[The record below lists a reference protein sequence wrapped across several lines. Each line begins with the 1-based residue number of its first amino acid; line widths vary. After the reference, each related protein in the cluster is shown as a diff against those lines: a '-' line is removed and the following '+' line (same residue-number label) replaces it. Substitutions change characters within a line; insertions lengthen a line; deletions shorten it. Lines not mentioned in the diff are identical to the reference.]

1 MDSDNKNL
9 QPDVQEEES
18 CNGVSFCRGKIAR
31 RLICALVV
39 IAVLLINVAFGILI
53 YNKVAYIDL
62 TMPKYDDMLGFY
74 TLSDG
79 FKSILSDKVIPAID
93 SVNAERAQNGK
104 DKLKLKIIFCQDK
117 DKLDTHE
124 YLGLV
129 HYTARQ
135 LESMYPDYIET
146 EYTSVR
152 KNPSS
157 VSQYKITG
165 ATVIYPTD
173 VIFVFG
179 TEFNIH
185 GQMSFYTQDTDTGE
199 LWAYNG
205 EKKFCATMLSLTL
218 EDSPVCAL
226 TTNHGEGLFDYSS
239 GQAVIRPE
247 YSIFINV
254 IEAAGYRVELLD
266 LEKDEIP
273 RGCRMM
279 ICFAPTK
286 DLVGFNS
293 QGYTGVSEVEKLD
306 KYLDAS
312 NSLFYIC
319 DKDTPRLRNMEEYL
333 AEWGIAPS
341 RETTGSGLEEN
352 YKLFDTKNG
361 IVEDGSFFKGRYE
374 TQGLGAS
381 VNSDILALPY
391 PPAVIFGECGVIG
404 ASDSYDKE
412 IIYSGENQSKR
423 SVIYSYYN
431 NGIYRTRYD
440 VFTSCADAFAKAGG
454 NVRYANESNL
464 FSIFTLTEEPRQV
477 QEDAFGMVNL
487 SSYVIAL
494 SSTQFLTN
502 EFLDSP
508 SYKNTDTLLAV
519 LRATGRE
526 TVPVNLNF
534 KAFGETEIGA
544 AAFGGVNK
552 ALTTSM
558 LCIAPVVILLSIG
571 MVVCV
576 KRKYL

>member
-1 MDSDNKNL
+1 MDTDNKNI
-9 QPDVQEEES
+9 QSNTQDDEYRDTS
-18 CNGVSFCRGKIAR
+18 GSYRGKIMR
-31 RLICALVV
+31 RLICVLVV
-39 IAVLLINVAFGILI
+39 TAVLLINVAFGIII
-53 YNKVAYIDL
+53 YKKVAYIDL
-62 TMPKYDDMLGFY
+62 TLPKYDDMESFY

-79 FKSILSDKVIPAID
+79 FKAILSDKIIPAID
-93 SVNAERAQNGK
+93 SVNSDRAQNGEEA
-104 DKLKLKIIFCQDK
+104 LKLKIIFCQDR
-117 DKLDTHE
+117 DMLDTHE

-135 LESMYPDYIET
+135 LESMYPDHIET
-146 EYTSVR
+146 EYTNVQ

-185 GQMSFYTQDTDTGE
+185 GQVSFYTEDTDTGE

-205 EKKFCATMLSLTL
+205 EKKFAATMLSLTL

-239 GQAVIRPE
+239 GQAVVRPE
-247 YSIFINV
+247 YSVFIKV
-254 IEAAGYRVELLD
+254 VEAAGYKVEMLD

-273 RGCRMM
+273 KGCRMM

-286 DLVGFNS
+286 DLVAFGS

-306 KYLDAS
+306 KYLDDS

-319 DKDTPRLRNMEEYL
+319 DGNTPKLQNFEEYL
-333 AEWGIAPS
+333 SEWGIAPS
-341 RETTGSGLEEN
+341 RETLGSGLEEN
-352 YKLFDTKNG
+352 YRLFDTKNG
-361 IVEDGSFFKGRYE
+361 IVQDGSFFKGRYE

-381 VNSDILALPY
+381 VNADLLALSY

-404 ASDSYDKE
+404 ASDSYDKN
-412 IIYSGENQSKR
+412 IIYSGENSSKR

-431 NGIYRTRYD
+431 NGISRTRYD
-440 VFTSCADAFAKAGG
+440 IFTSCADAYAKAGG
-454 NVRYANESNL
+454 NVRYANENNL

-477 QEDAFGMVNL
+477 QEDSFGMVNL

-502 EFLDSP
+502 EFLDSAA
-508 SYKNTDTLLAV
+508 YKNTDTLLSV
-519 LRATGRE
+519 LRATGKE
-526 TVPVNLNF
+526 TIPVNLNF
-534 KAFGETEIGA
+534 KAFGETEIDT
-544 AAFGGVNK
+544 FTFNMSNNT
-552 ALTTSM
+552 LTVSL
-558 LCIAPVVILLSIG
+558 LCIIPTVVLFTMG
-571 MVVCV
+571 TVVCV